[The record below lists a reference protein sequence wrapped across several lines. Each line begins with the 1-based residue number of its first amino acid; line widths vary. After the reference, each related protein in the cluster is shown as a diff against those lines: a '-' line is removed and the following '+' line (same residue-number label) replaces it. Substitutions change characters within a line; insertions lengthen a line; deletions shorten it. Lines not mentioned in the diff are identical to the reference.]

1 MVHALLSWR
10 VCSLSLGFTQLPV
23 LWFFRIRMEYALHQ
37 FEADMRGMRVHLLGL
52 EREFISFCWL
62 SNVMAKWVWTVEKF
76 SYETTDN
83 TSEVWRT
90 LPICYTNSFSSIA
103 AENLYKLV

>member
-1 MVHALLSWR
+1 
-10 VCSLSLGFTQLPV
+10 
-23 LWFFRIRMEYALHQ
+23 
-37 FEADMRGMRVHLLGL
+37 
-52 EREFISFCWL
+52 
-62 SNVMAKWVWTVEKF
+62 MAKWVWTVEKF
-76 SYETTDN
+76 SYETADN